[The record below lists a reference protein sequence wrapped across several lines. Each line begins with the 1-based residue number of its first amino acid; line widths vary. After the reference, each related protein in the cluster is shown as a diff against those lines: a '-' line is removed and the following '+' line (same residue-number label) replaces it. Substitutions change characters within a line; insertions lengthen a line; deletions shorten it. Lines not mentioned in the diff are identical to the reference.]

1 MLCAKH
7 IYSVVRM
14 NAEDTLT
21 EFEKDIT
28 ALVFKENYPC
38 IAALKTLSTGQY
50 RTGVFGALGA
60 GDHSGRLAK
69 DLLALRDEQQKTG
82 SLELSYF
89 AVFPD
94 LVDMNEEDF
103 ERRLWKELSH
113 LTEVPHI
120 DQSWDPAFS
129 DNPEDKNFCFS
140 LGGTAFFVVGMHQN
154 SSRLSRQTRYPT
166 LVFNVYEQFKELDR
180 RNRYQPMIKANRK
193 RDMLFQGDV
202 NPMSEKHNDTWEA
215 IQFSGRNNS
224 DDWVCP
230 FHKGAR
236 K

>member
-1 MLCAKH
+1 MTD
-7 IYSVVRM
+7 
-14 NAEDTLT
+14 ETTLT
-21 EFEKDIT
+21 EFEKEISD
-28 ALVFKENYPC
+28 LVFKENYPC
-38 IAALKTLSTGQY
+38 IAALKTLSTGQC
-50 RTGVFGALGA
+50 RMGMFGVLGA
-60 GDHSGRLAK
+60 GDQSARLAA
-69 DLLALRDEQQKTG
+69 DLLALRDEQKKTG

-94 LVDMNEEDF
+94 LIDMDEEDF

-120 DQSWDPAFS
+120 DQSWDTAFS

-140 LGGTAFFVVGMHQN
+140 LGGTAFFVVGMHQQ
-154 SSRLSRQTRYPT
+154 SSRLSRRIRYPT

-180 RNRYQPMIKANRK
+180 RNRYQPMIQANRK
-193 RDMLFQGDV
+193 RDILFQGDV
-202 NPMSEKHNDTWEA
+202 NPMSEKYNDHWEA

-224 DDWVCP
+224 ADWVCP
-230 FHKGAR
+230 FHKGAG